1 MVANN
6 STDFTAAER
15 IESLKAGILGGLSFT
30 LAYSIAVVGNNLVL
44 VPQFEVLA
52 SLQLPVPIILLM
64 RLGIAFFS
72 GFLFGITY
80 RYVIREDVNSHL
92 NEGAVLAF
100 GLVRGLASVEVK
112 QNFLDTFWL
121 LAVLSIESLFC
132 FTIARF
138 TLDFALHRHWVKFFK
153 SN

>member
-1 MVANN
+1 MVVNN
-6 STDFTAAER
+6 SADITTAER

-44 VPQFEVLA
+44 AQQFEVLA
-52 SLQLPVPIILLM
+52 DLQLPAPINLLL
-64 RLGIAFFS
+64 RVGIAFFS

-80 RYVIREDVNSHL
+80 RYVIREDENSHL

-112 QNFLDTFWL
+112 QNFIDTFWL
-121 LAVLSIESLFC
+121 LSVLSIESLFC
-132 FTIARF
+132 FTITRF
-138 TLDFALHRHWVKFFK
+138 TLDFALHRHWIKFFK
-153 SN
+153 ST